1 LEGCPASAPVR
12 GIRYPW
18 PREDDRIMWVIAD
31 ISIVPLGVGLS
42 LSPYIAACERILRD
56 AGLQPRLHAYGTNVE
71 GEWDTVFG
79 ALRRCHET
87 LHEMGAPR
95 VSTNLRCGTRTDRA
109 QRLEDKVRSV
119 ERRLSGGD

>member
-1 LEGCPASAPVR
+1 
-12 GIRYPW
+12 
-18 PREDDRIMWVIAD
+18 MWVIAD